1 MNSYAVKIEFIII
14 KLFKQILLSV
24 DKETREK

>member
-14 KLFKQILLSV
+14 ELFKQILLSV